1 MMNFEQ
7 HYFEVLSAIE
17 TAIVM
22 AYELHPDLR
31 DHLVDQALD
40 NLKRVYGAIMKGRN
54 QPALTLRPLEQACF
68 DAVKTVLD
76 AFLLSAGTEQP
87 ITHDEAIQCIK
98 RIQKSINQYQ
108 KLQGTPSG
116 TGYLDFLKSFRG
128 SR

>member
-1 MMNFEQ
+1 MNFEQ
-7 HYFEVLSAIE
+7 HYFEVLSGIE

-31 DHLVDQALD
+31 DHLADQALD
-40 NLKRVYGAIMKGRN
+40 NLKRVYGAIVKGRN
-54 QPALTLRPLEQACF
+54 RPALAMRPVEQACF

-76 AFLLSAGTEQP
+76 AFVLSSGGEQP
-87 ITHDEAIQCIK
+87 ITHDEAILCLK

-116 TGYLDFLKSFRG
+116 TGYLDFLTSFRG
-128 SR
+128 SGG